1 MIDPTSRYYALSQ
14 TPLTWTDSLGREIRY
29 VPRRFLSP
37 VAVFEI
43 LAEVVVESGD
53 RLDLIATRTL
63 GAADA
68 WWRIADANETLD
80 PAALTPDPIDV
91 WRSSAGAGAA
101 SDPASVVSQPAARL
115 RVPVPRA

>member
-1 MIDPTSRYYALSQ
+1 MIDPTSRYATLSQ

-29 VPRRFLSP
+29 VPRRFLMP
-37 VAVFEI
+37 VEVFDLLGEA
-43 LAEVVVESGD
+43 LVQRDE
-53 RLDLIATRTL
+53 RLDLIAARTL

-80 PAALTPDPIDV
+80 PAGLTSEPGV
-91 WRSSAGAGAA
+91 
-101 SDPASVVSQPAARL
+101 RL